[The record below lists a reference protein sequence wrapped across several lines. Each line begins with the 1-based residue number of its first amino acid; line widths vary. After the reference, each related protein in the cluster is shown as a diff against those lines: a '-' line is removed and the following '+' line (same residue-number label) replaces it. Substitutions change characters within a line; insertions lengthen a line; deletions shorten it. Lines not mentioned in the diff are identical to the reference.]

1 MRRLLPVVVIVL
13 MLVGC
18 SGSPGTGPT
27 DGPAAGSS
35 APSAPSGS
43 SAPGETAAPPSAA
56 SAAPSAA
63 AGNGA
68 VLPGACEAG
77 FAKYLTEIEPIVSA
91 FDPATATL
99 GDLSTADQAVGD
111 KSYELLSAN
120 NSTAP
125 YSCSEVG
132 LEWAYFDSNTPWDAV
147 LAVAANA
154 APGTVAYL
162 TAVRDMAAIDV
173 AKVTDYGVEGCDAA
187 VASIKKRIAAELSSG
202 SEGGEE
208 MALEEG
214 LALLGLYKA
223 YMADVRNEICPRDEL
238 GNDEFGFFGS
248 LG

>member
-1 MRRLLPVVVIVL
+1 MRRLLSVLVIVL
-13 MLVGC
+13 VLVGC
-18 SGSPGTGPT
+18 SGSPGTAPT

-43 SAPGETAAPPSAA
+43 SAPGETAAPPSPA

-63 AGNGA
+63 AGNTS
-68 VLPGACEAG
+68 VLPGACADG
-77 FAKYLTEIEPIVSA
+77 LAKYLTEIESIVSS

-99 GDLSTADQAVGD
+99 GDLSTADQAVQE

-120 NSTAP
+120 DSRAP

-147 LAVAANA
+147 MAVASKA

-187 VASIKKRIAAELSSG
+187 VASIKKRIAAELSG
-202 SEGGEE
+202 GAEGGEE
-208 MALEEG
+208 MGLKEG

-223 YMADVRNEICPRDEL
+223 YMADVRNEVCPRDEL

>member
-1 MRRLLPVVVIVL
+1 MRRLFSVVVIVL
-13 MLVGC
+13 VLVAC
-18 SGSPGTGPT
+18 TVSPGAAPT
-27 DGPAAGSS
+27 EGPAAGSS
-35 APSAPSGS
+35 APSAPPAS
-43 SAPGETAAPPSAA
+43 SASGETAVPPSPA

-63 AGNGA
+63 AGNTS

-77 FAKYLTEIEPIVSA
+77 FAKYLTEIESIVSA

-99 GDLSTADQAVGD
+99 GNLSTAEQAVQE

-132 LEWAYFDSNTPWDAV
+132 LEFAYFDSNTPWDAV
-147 LAVAANA
+147 MAVASNA

-187 VASIKKRIAAELSSG
+187 VASIKKRIAAELSG
-202 SEGGEE
+202 GAEGGEE
-208 MALEEG
+208 MALKEG

>member
-1 MRRLLPVVVIVL
+1 MRRLLSVLVIVL
-13 MLVGC
+13 MLAGC
-18 SGSPGTGPT
+18 SATPGAAPT
-27 DGPAAGSS
+27 DGPPAGSS

-43 SAPGETAAPPSAA
+43 SAPGETALPPSPA
-56 SAAPSAA
+56 SSQA
-63 AGNGA
+63 AGNAG

-77 FAKYLTEIEPIVSA
+77 FAKYLTEIESIVSA

-99 GDLSTADQAVGD
+99 GDLSTADQAVQE
-111 KSYELLSAN
+111 KSYELLAAN

-132 LEWAYFDSNTPWDAV
+132 LEFAYFDSNTPWDAV
-147 LAVAANA
+147 MAVASTA

-162 TAVRDMAAIDV
+162 TAVRDMAAIEV

-187 VASIKKRIAAELSSG
+187 VASIKERVAAELSG
-202 SEGGEE
+202 GADGGED
-208 MALEEG
+208 MGLKEG